1 VVTKRLH
8 DRNKSAWYL
17 LIFVLIPS
25 IFLGAVIVALVYGA
39 LMTDDIGNLGALAP
53 IGGALTIAGSV
64 IMIWAF
70 VELACLRGTIG
81 PNRYGP
87 DPLEGKI

>member
-1 VVTKRLH
+1 
-8 DRNKSAWYL
+8 
-17 LIFVLIPS
+17 
-25 IFLGAVIVALVYGA
+25 LGL
-39 LMTDDIGNLGALAP
+39 
-53 IGGALTIAGSV
+53 IGGALTLVASAIL
-64 IMIWAF
+64 IWAF